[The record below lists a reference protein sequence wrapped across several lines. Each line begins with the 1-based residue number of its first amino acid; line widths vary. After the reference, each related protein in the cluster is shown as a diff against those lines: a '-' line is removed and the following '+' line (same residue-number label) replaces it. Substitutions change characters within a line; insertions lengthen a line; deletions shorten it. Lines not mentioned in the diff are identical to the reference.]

1 MTGEM
6 ALRDALITR
15 LSSDADL
22 TLIIG
27 PGRVHDGA
35 PRSAAHP
42 YLTLESITSRPL
54 AGEPE
59 EGMEHQVM
67 LALYSRV
74 DSRDEAVRGVM
85 AAAAALFGSVLSL
98 GGWHLSDLR
107 AVETS
112 SERLRDGRSWRAA
125 LRLRAVTSPE
135 D

>member
-6 ALRDALITR
+6 ALRDALIAR
-15 LSSDADL
+15 LSTNADL
-22 TLIIG
+22 TLILG
-27 PGRVHDGA
+27 VGHVHDGA

-54 AGEPE
+54 AGEPD
-59 EGMEHQVM
+59 EGMEHQVV
-67 LALYSRV
+67 LALYSRA
-74 DSRDEAVRGVM
+74 DSRDEAVKGVK
-85 AAAAALFGSVLSL
+85 AAAEALFGSSLSL
-98 GGWHLSDLR
+98 NGWHLADLR

-125 LRLRAVTSPE
+125 LRLRAVTGPE

>member
-67 LALYSRV
+67 LALYSRA